1 MEDIRFDDFEDF
13 ESGMEVKKEPL
24 DIVTVAN
31 EVMHFE
37 AQLAEMKAIKAKL
50 DNAKA
55 DLKDLMERAG
65 IKKWETPNGYR
76 VTLVADTPDKLVEEE
91 FFDSEALKAE
101 RPDVYGA
108 YSRTRTVT
116 KTGRNGYVRI
126 TAPKEER

>member
-1 MEDIRFDDFEDF
+1 MSEWYEWEIPDYDEN
-13 ESGMEVKKEPL
+13 ETVEPKNL
-24 DIVTVAN
+24 DLVTICNEIV
-31 EVMHFE
+31 MFE
-37 AQLAEMKAIKAKL
+37 AQLAETKKVKALLK
-50 DNAKA
+50 DAKA
-55 DLKDLMERAG
+55 DLKLAMEKAG

-116 KTGRNGYVRI
+116 KTGRSGYVRV

>member
-1 MEDIRFDDFEDF
+1 MSEWDEWEIPDFDEN
-13 ESGMEVKKEPL
+13 ETVEPKNL
-24 DIVTVAN
+24 DLVTICNEIV
-31 EVMHFE
+31 MFE

-108 YSRTRTVT
+108 YSRMRTVT
-116 KTGRNGYVRI
+116 KTGRSGYVRI